1 MTSMKKSIK
10 KNFIYNIVY
19 QILTIVIPLI
29 TTPFIARVI
38 GPTGSGIY
46 SYTYSIVNYFVLF
59 AMLGINNYGNRLIA
73 KVRNKKA
80 ELCKEFTSLFSLHVL
95 ISLFVFVCYIV
106 YTFFIASDYT
116 IFFLIQSLYIVSV
129 VLDINWLF
137 FGLEEF
143 RVTVTRNILIKL
155 LLTLCI
161 FVFVR
166 SSTDLAIYILLLAL
180 SNLISNIILFCFLK
194 KNDIQFVKITKKDV
208 IKHLKPLFL
217 LFIPVISLSIYK
229 LMDKIMLGQLV
240 NVTEV
245 GYYEYAERIINLPM
259 SLITALGTVMLPRM
273 SNLVSNKKTQELKRY
288 IGKSMDFVM
297 FMSYPICIGII
308 LVSINFVPWFLGDA
322 YYKTIVLTQ
331 ILALTIPVISW
342 ANVIRT
348 QYLLPME
355 YDKKFTISII
365 LGAIVNLV
373 LNLLLIPAH
382 GAIGASIATVC
393 AEICVMLYQ
402 TIIVKKELDI
412 KCYMYNTIP
421 FLIKSIVMGIIV
433 YFVSFLPIATSLVC
447 VCQIVSGVFVYFIM
461 NISYINKIFPF
472 REILRKKKWLK

>member
-1 MTSMKKSIK
+1 MTSMKKSLK

-29 TTPFIARVI
+29 TTPYIARVI

-116 IFFLIQSLYIVSV
+116 IFFLIQSLYIVSA

-155 LLTLCI
+155 LLALCI

-180 SNLISNIILFCFLK
+180 SNLISNII
-194 KNDIQFVKITKKDV
+194 D
-208 IKHLKPLFL
+208 
-217 LFIPVISLSIYK
+217 
-229 LMDKIMLGQLV
+229 
-240 NVTEV
+240 
-245 GYYEYAERIINLPM
+245 
-259 SLITALGTVMLPRM
+259 
-273 SNLVSNKKTQELKRY
+273 
-288 IGKSMDFVM
+288 
-297 FMSYPICIGII
+297 
-308 LVSINFVPWFLGDA
+308 
-322 YYKTIVLTQ
+322 
-331 ILALTIPVISW
+331 
-342 ANVIRT
+342 
-348 QYLLPME
+348 
-355 YDKKFTISII
+355 
-365 LGAIVNLV
+365 
-373 LNLLLIPAH
+373 
-382 GAIGASIATVC
+382 
-393 AEICVMLYQ
+393 
-402 TIIVKKELDI
+402 
-412 KCYMYNTIP
+412 
-421 FLIKSIVMGIIV
+421 
-433 YFVSFLPIATSLVC
+433 
-447 VCQIVSGVFVYFIM
+447 
-461 NISYINKIFPF
+461 
-472 REILRKKKWLK
+472 